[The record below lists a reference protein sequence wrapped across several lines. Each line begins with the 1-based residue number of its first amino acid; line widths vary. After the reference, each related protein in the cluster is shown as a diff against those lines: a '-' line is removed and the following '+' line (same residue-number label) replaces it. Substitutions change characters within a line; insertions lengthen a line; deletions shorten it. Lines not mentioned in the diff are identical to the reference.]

1 MIPEAIRNAVAL
13 VKANP
18 AAISEIDA
26 EEAAKVAAAKLEA
39 ERIAK
44 LEAKVAKSL
53 DDRAAALVDDY
64 YATERA
70 AIERAAA
77 RLAESQLRQEVGLTP
92 PAVTARTP
100 AHARLSPAHVE
111 RELRAI
117 LGSAALP
124 WDKAGRSGT
133 SWRTDAAKDAAAALP
148 SAPYVLQTEQA
159 RDAGTYGL
167 TPAEAEELA
176 EKRRTQMEA
185 QRAAAI
191 DARKRVAKAGPS

>member
-1 MIPEAIRNAVAL
+1 MISEALRSAVAL

-26 EEAAKVAAAKLEA
+26 EEAAKVAAAKREA

-44 LEAKVAKSL
+44 LEAKVEKAL
-53 DDRAAALVDDY
+53 DARVADLIDDY

-77 RLAESQLRQEVGLTP
+77 RLARQQLQQEVGLTP

-100 AHARLSPAHVE
+100 AAARLSPAHVE

-124 WDKAGRSGT
+124 WDKEGRSGT

-167 TPAEAEELA
+167 TPAEAEALA
-176 EKRRTQMEA
+176 EKRRADMEA

-191 DARKRVAKAGPS
+191 EGRKRAKAGPS